1 LNVNMKKN
9 FLILALFI
17 FLVATMAP
25 IIVEASVVG
34 CCKLVDDLYWSN
46 GKIYSGTVYNNGTS
60 VSCTASSPC
69 DCSDEDDFPTGCHLT
84 KNKTVG
90 PAEEDITCED
100 GNPPYYKASARGMIC
115 LLNGVKMITNWFSI
129 IIMVLAT
136 AFLVW
141 GLLNIIIS
149 GGATEKIT
157 TGKNYIIY
165 ALIAF
170 FIAALAKI
178 VPSIMTTLMGF

>member
-1 LNVNMKKN
+1 MEKN
-9 FLILALFI
+9 FLILVLFTLLI
-17 FLVATMAP
+17 TITVPLTVQAG
-25 IIVEASVVG
+25 VVG

-46 GKIYSGTVYNNGTS
+46 GKIYSGTVYNNGTP
-60 VSCTASSPC
+60 VNCTDGSPC
-69 DCSDEDDFPTGCHLT
+69 DCSDEDDFPAGCRLT
-84 KNKTVG
+84 KDKTVG
-90 PAEEDITCED
+90 PTEEDITCED
-100 GNPPYYKASARGMIC
+100 GNPPYYKASARGTIC

-129 IIMVLAT
+129 IIMVLAIT
-136 AFLVW
+136 FLAW

-157 TGKNYIIY
+157 AGKNYIIY

-178 VPSIMTTLMGF
+178 VPSIMTTLMGL